1 LPELNS
7 LASDQ
12 KLSDY
17 MNILSYYADPNYLI
31 KNDNVYIK
39 KWGKILQT
47 KNSHYDSRLKDSFIT
62 FQYLLEDITAR

>member
-1 LPELNS
+1 
-7 LASDQ
+7 
-12 KLSDY
+12 

-47 KNSHYDSRLKDSFIT
+47 KNSYYDNRLKDSFIT
-62 FQYLLEDITAR
+62 FQYILEDITAR